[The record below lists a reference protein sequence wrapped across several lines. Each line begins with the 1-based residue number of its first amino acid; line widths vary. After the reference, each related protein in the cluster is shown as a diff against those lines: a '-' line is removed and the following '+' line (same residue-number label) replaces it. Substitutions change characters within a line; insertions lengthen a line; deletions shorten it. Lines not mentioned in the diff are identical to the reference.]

1 MPADRPHLSRTTAV
15 LPCLPA
21 LGSLLLKVPRLTTPE
36 VTACMGAT
44 AVTAARLVRRL
55 RTASL
60 RTSPGMA
67 SGGRTP

>member
-21 LGSLLLKVPRLTTPE
+21 LGPLLLRAPRLTTPE

-44 AVTAARLVRRL
+44 AVKAAGLVRRL
-55 RTASL
+55 RTASP
-60 RTSPGMA
+60 RFPPGIA
-67 SGGRTP
+67 SGGPTP